1 LARNAVWRRNFGFK
15 EYMMIITPLLQLAA
29 DKKAS
34 DLFFSAGAPINIKI
48 DGVAMPVNAQSLDG
62 DTIKRIAY
70 EMMTEQQI
78 TEFELHMEMNFSFR
92 VPSIG
97 NFRVNIFRQRGDMA
111 MVIRYVRGQIQ
122 NVEDLNLPTILKE
135 LIMDKRGLVLVVG
148 ATGSGKSST
157 LAAMIEYRNSTK
169 SGHILTI
176 EDPIEYIFKH
186 NKSIVNQREVGTDTV
201 DYGSAL
207 VSAMREAPDV
217 LMIGEIRDRDT
228 LKHAL
233 IFAQTGH
240 LCLSTLHANNS
251 YHALNRIV
259 NFFPYD
265 ARQSVLSDL
274 SMCLRAVISQRLIRN
289 SEGKLV
295 PAVEV
300 MLNSSLIADLI
311 KNDEIDKIRDAME
324 QSVSPGSQTF
334 EQALYKLFKAGKITK
349 EEALRNADSASNLSS
364 LIDYSQNTSK
374 MKAFDPSNTQ
384 PPSVDAAATAASSG
398 KFDGIKLNLE

>member
-1 LARNAVWRRNFGFK
+1 
-15 EYMMIITPLLQLAA
+15 MIITPLLQLAA
-29 DKKAS
+29 DKLAS
-34 DLFFSAGAPINIKI
+34 DLFFSVGAPINIKI
-48 DGVAMPVNAQSLDG
+48 DGVAMPVNAQLLDAA
-62 DTIKRIAY
+62 TVKRIAY
-70 EMMTEQQI
+70 EIMTPEQ
-78 TEFELHMEMNFSFR
+78 TASFEEHMEMNFSFR
-92 VPSIG
+92 SNGIG
-97 NFRVNIFRQRGDMA
+97 NFRVNIFRQRGDIA
-111 MVIRYVRGQIQ
+111 IVIRYVRGKILD
-122 NVEDLNLPTILKE
+122 VEELNLPPVLKE
-135 LIMDKRGLVLVVG
+135 LIMERRGLVLVVG

-157 LAAMIEYRNSTK
+157 LAAMIEHRNMTR

-176 EDPIEYIFKH
+176 EDPIEYIFQHK
-186 NKSIVNQREVGTDTV
+186 KSVVNQREIGTDTRS
-201 DYGSAL
+201 YENAL
-207 VSAMREAPDV
+207 VNAMREAPDV

-289 SEGKLV
+289 SNGKLV
-295 PAVEV
+295 PAVEIL
-300 MLNSSLIADLI
+300 LNTSLIADLI
-311 KNDEIDKIRDAME
+311 KNDEIEKIRDAIG

-334 EQALYKLFKAGKITK
+334 EQALYKLFKGGQITK

-364 LIDYSQNTSK
+364 LLDYSQTTK
-374 MKAFDPSNTQ
+374 IKAYDPNAPQ
-384 PPSVDAAATAASSG
+384 AATSSDASAADFG
-398 KFDGIKLNLE
+398 HITLNIEIPDAGR

>member
-1 LARNAVWRRNFGFK
+1 
-15 EYMMIITPLLQLAA
+15 MIITPLLQLAA
-29 DKKAS
+29 DKHAS
-34 DLFFSAGAPINIKI
+34 DLFFSADAPINIKI
-48 DGVAMPVNAQSLDG
+48 DGIAMPINAQIIDA

-92 VPSIG
+92 VPGIG
-97 NFRVNIFRQRGDMA
+97 NFRINIFRQRGDVA
-111 MVIRYVRGQIQ
+111 IVIRYVRGDIL
-122 NVEDLNLPTILKE
+122 NIEDLNLPIVLKE
-135 LIMDKRGLVLVVG
+135 LIMEKRGLVLVVG

-157 LAAMIEYRNSTK
+157 LAAMIEHRNETK

-176 EDPIEYIFKH
+176 EDPVEYIFKH
-186 NKSIVNQREVGTDTV
+186 NKSIINQREIGTDTES
-201 DYGSAL
+201 YTNAL

-228 LKHAL
+228 LKHSL

-274 SMCLRAVISQRLIRN
+274 SMCLRAIISQRLVRN
-289 SEGKLV
+289 KEGKLV
-295 PAVEV
+295 PAVEIL
-300 MLNSSLIADLI
+300 LNSALVADLI
-311 KNDEIDKIRDAME
+311 KKDEIDRIREAME
-324 QSVSPGSQTF
+324 QSVTQGSQTF
-334 EQALYKLFKAGKITK
+334 EQALYKLFKAGQITK

-364 LIDYSQNTSK
+364 LIDYSQTTK
-374 MKAFDPSNTQ
+374 MKAFNP
-384 PPSVDAAATAASSG
+384 AALSSG
-398 KFDGIKLNLE
+398 SGENTTSPSTPPGAQFNSIKLNLE

>member
-1 LARNAVWRRNFGFK
+1 
-15 EYMMIITPLLQLAA
+15 MIITPLLQLAA
-29 DKKAS
+29 EKKAS
-34 DLFFSAGAPINIKI
+34 DLFFSVGAPINVKI
-48 DGVAMPVNAQSLDG
+48 DGIAMPVNAQLLDAE
-62 DTIKRIAY
+62 TIKRIAY
-70 EMMTEQQI
+70 EMMTETQI
-78 TEFELHMEMNFSFR
+78 AEFELNMEMNFSFR
-92 VPSIG
+92 VPEIG
-97 NFRVNIFRQRGDMA
+97 NFRVNIFRQRGDVA

-122 NVEDLNLPTILKE
+122 DIEDLNLPLVLKE
-135 LIMDKRGLVLVVG
+135 LIMEKRGLVLVVG

-157 LAAMIEYRNSTK
+157 LAAMLEYRNSTK

-186 NKSIVNQREVGTDTV
+186 NKSIVNQREVGTDTM

-207 VSAMREAPDV
+207 ISAMREAPDV

-289 SEGKLV
+289 SQGKLV

-300 MLNSSLIADLI
+300 LLNSALIADLI
-311 KNDEIDKIRDAME
+311 KNDEIDKIREAME
-324 QSVSPGSQTF
+324 QSVSAGSQTF
-334 EQALYKLFKAGKITK
+334 EQALYKLFKAGLITK

-364 LIDYSQNTSK
+364 LIDYSQTSK
-374 MKAFDPSNTQ
+374 MKAYDPSAPAQ
-384 PPSVDAAATAASSG
+384 DEPPASNPAAA
-398 KFDGIKLNLE
+398 KFDTIKLNLE

>member
-1 LARNAVWRRNFGFK
+1 
-15 EYMMIITPLLQLAA
+15 MIITPLLQLAA
-29 DKKAS
+29 EKQAS
-34 DLFFSAGAPINIKI
+34 DLFFSVGAPINIKI
-48 DGVAMPVNAQSLDG
+48 DGVVKPVNAQLLDAEA
-62 DTIKRIAY
+62 IKRIAY
-70 EMMTEQQI
+70 EMMTPEQI
-78 TEFELHMEMNFSFR
+78 TDFELHMEMNFSFR

-97 NFRVNIFRQRGDMA
+97 NFRVNVFRQRGDVA
-111 MVIRYVRGQIQ
+111 MVIRYVRGKIV
-122 NVEDLNLPTILKE
+122 NVEDLHLPLVLKE
-135 LIMDKRGLVLVVG
+135 LIMEKRGLVLVVG
-148 ATGSGKSST
+148 ATGSGKST
-157 LAAMIEYRNSTK
+157 TMAAMMEHRNNTQ

-186 NKSIVNQREVGTDTV
+186 NKCLMNQREIGTDTA
-201 DYGSAL
+201 DYGAAL

-289 SEGKLV
+289 TQGKLV
-295 PAVEV
+295 PVVEIL
-300 MLNSSLIADLI
+300 LNSSLIADLI
-311 KNDEIDKIRDAME
+311 KNDQIEKIREAIE
-324 QSVSPGSQTF
+324 QSVSQGSQTF
-334 EQALYKLFKAGKITK
+334 EQALYKLYKSGQITK

-364 LIDYSQNTSK
+364 LIDYSQTSK
-374 MKAFDPSNTQ
+374 VKAYDPNAPKTG
-384 PPSVDAAATAASSG
+384 ATAAPG
-398 KFDGIKLNLE
+398 ADFEGIKLNIDVPDSKT